1 MRYILKY
8 FLTFHLIYLA
18 PYGLS
23 MCTMHTTH
31 MLGALQKKYTNS
43 TLKNRVCTHSR
54 ATYYVG
60 SSWCG
65 STAP

>member
-1 MRYILKY
+1 
-8 FLTFHLIYLA
+8 
-18 PYGLS
+18 

-54 ATYYVG
+54 
-60 SSWCG
+60 SEPSWCTHIMSG
-65 STAP
+65 RVGVGQLRPK